1 MKFVV
6 HWRLLAASILVPAL
20 ANAEAVEAPGVIT
33 SEREAVISTQI
44 SAQII
49 ELPFKQG
56 EAFQK
61 DDLLVAFECARFK
74 AEHKEARASLGAAA
88 ARHKVNRELDKYGAI
103 GKGEVSASGAE
114 TGAAAARAEA
124 LDQFVKLCEVRAP
137 FAGRVVAIASD
148 LYETPSEGEPLI
160 EIIDES
166 ALVVEVIAP
175 SIWLRWMKPGALMK
189 FEVRET
195 GDILDAE
202 IIRLGA
208 KVDPVSQSID
218 VVARIVDRPAYVL
231 AGMSGR
237 AILNSE

>member
-1 MKFVV
+1 MRFL
-6 HWRLLAASILVPAL
+6 RLLAAAVLPSSAAL
-20 ANAEAVEAPGVIT
+20 AEAVEAPGVIA

-49 ELPFKQG
+49 ELPFKPG
-56 EAFQK
+56 EAFRK
-61 DDLLVAFECARFK
+61 DDLLVAFDCNRFE
-74 AEHKEARASLGAAA
+74 AELKEARASLGAAA
-88 ARHKVNRELDKYGAI
+88 ARHKVNKELDKYGAI

-124 LDQFVKLCEVRAP
+124 LGEFVKLCDVRAP
-137 FAGRVVAIASD
+137 FDGRVVSIATD

-166 ALVVEVIAP
+166 ALVIEVIAP

-195 GDILDAE
+195 GDLLDAE
-202 IIRLGA
+202 VVRLGA
-208 KVDPVSQSID
+208 KVDPVSQTID
-218 VVARIVDRPAYVL
+218 VVARIVDRPGYVL

-237 AILNSE
+237 AVLNAE